1 MSNNIMY
8 GWFEPGG
15 GVNKYFNYTTSTDVL
30 LRSAYNNNKIV
41 IGNNS
46 NTNAGIYIH
55 SNNVG
60 IKTTPDIN
68 YALDVNGNTRLQKT
82 NIGDNIEMNSNAFVF
97 GSVCTINQD
106 GLIKNDFIIT
116 DYVKHV
122 VKSLYTVT
130 MQTIVGMSTN
140 IFRITF
146 AFYNTLDS
154 EYMKINR
161 AIKINNYIF
170 KIINKLSDNIYDI
183 QFVRNITIPFPFNNG
198 YVITELEVLDD
209 IYEKDIP
216 ITLSA
221 FFTIDSFSTTS
232 SYSKTLH
239 VTLSDLKYKNM
250 LNKGEFFSF
259 KWDNVPQNIFV
270 LDNASFTPESLQCIL
285 TLRTVNYS
293 PFTLTSFPSIVV
305 ELVLNA
311 CTNPPSGFIE
321 TNIVLNSYLSN
332 IVEIKNSIIDSI
344 LNTGE
349 NNSQLIKYIYFDDN
363 VASVENITGDGNGNI
378 LVQINPS
385 TQLIYQSYPEF
396 ADIRYDLNLIPL
408 KIVNVQEIVSDNHFK
423 CIVED
428 PFYKLKESTQNPTFY
443 LADTNEHIN
452 IINIQY
458 LDNIIYTEYDLT
470 SFIGKYIYVLPYRT
484 NTIQRIT
491 QNNCYIGEKLGIG
504 TDIPS
509 ESLTVQG
516 DASVQNKLVF
526 YNQNKSDSFVTKY
539 EDNTFSL
546 SDKVEIN
553 SNATYIYQDAIIKA
567 NCVAVNFLNYSD
579 RRIKKNIQQL
589 SPEYEKEIIKNLN
602 IYEYEYKGTNNY
614 DKGMIAQEVEQYMP
628 HAISNSLEILYSIC
642 KTCKVSS
649 DGIIVIENIQS
660 LDEKS
665 DLSVGTPVKII
676 LTNGTHII
684 SKIIY
689 INYTNSTIYI
699 KLQYALD
706 NEEFVHVVGPYTNVK
721 RINYNM
727 ITMTLISAVKSLLTD
742 VELMKQDKIG

>member
-1 MSNNIMY
+1 MY

-15 GVNKYFNYTTSTDVL
+15 GVNKYFNYTTSTDIL

-60 IKTTPDIN
+60 IKKTPDTN
-68 YALDVNGNTRLQKT
+68 YALDVNGNTKLQTT
-82 NIGDNIEMNSNAFVF
+82 NIGDNIELNSNAFVF
-97 GSVCTINQD
+97 GNVCTINHD

-116 DYVKHV
+116 DNVKHI

-130 MQTIVGMSTN
+130 MQTILGMSTN

-154 EYMKINR
+154 EYMKVNR
-161 AIKINNYIF
+161 AIKIDKYIF
-170 KIINKLSDNIYDI
+170 KIINKVSDNIYDV
-183 QFVRNITIPFPFNNG
+183 QFIRNITVPFPFNNG
-198 YVITELEVLDD
+198 FVITELELLDD

-221 FFTIDSFSTTS
+221 FFTIDSFSTTNL
-232 SYSKTLH
+232 YSKTLY
-239 VTLSDLKYKNM
+239 VTLSDIKYKNM
-250 LNKGEFFSF
+250 LNKGEIFSF
-259 KWDNVPQNIFV
+259 KWDNIDTNILV
-270 LDNASFTPESLQCIL
+270 LEDTYFTPESLQCTL
-285 TLRTVNYS
+285 TLRTVDYS
-293 PFTLTSFPSIVV
+293 PFPLTSFPSIVV

-311 CTNPPSGFIE
+311 VTNPPSGFIE
-321 TNIVLNSYLSN
+321 TNIVLNSYVSN
-332 IVEIKNSIIDSI
+332 IVEIQNSIVDSI
-344 LNTGE
+344 LNIGE
-349 NNSQLIKYIYFDDN
+349 NNPRIIKYIYFDDN
-363 VASVENITGDGNGNI
+363 IVSVENVYGDGNGNI
-378 LVQINPS
+378 LVEINPS
-385 TQLIYQSYPEF
+385 TPLNYPSYPEF

-408 KIVNVQEIVSDNHFK
+408 KVVNVQEIVSDNHFK
-423 CIVED
+423 CTVED
-428 PFYKLKESTQNPTFY
+428 PFNKLKESTQNLTFY
-443 LADTNEHIN
+443 LADTNEHIP
-452 IINIQY
+452 ILNIQY
-458 LDNIIYTEYDLT
+458 LDNVIYTEYDLT
-470 SFIGKYIYVLPYRT
+470 SFIGKFIYVLPYRT
-484 NTIQRIT
+484 NTIHKIT
-491 QNNCYIGEKLGIG
+491 QNNCYIGAKLGIG

-509 ESLTVQG
+509 ETLTVKG

-539 EDNTFSL
+539 ENNTFSL

-628 HAISNSLEILYSIC
+628 HAISNSLEVLYSIC
-642 KTCKVSS
+642 KTCKVST

-665 DLSVGTPVKII
+665 DLAIGTPVQII

-689 INYTNSTIYI
+689 INYTNSTIYM

-706 NEEFVHVVGPYTNVK
+706 SEEFVHVVGPYTNVK

-727 ITMTLISAVKSLLTD
+727 INMTLISAVKSLLKD
-742 VELMKQDKIG
+742 VESMKQDKI